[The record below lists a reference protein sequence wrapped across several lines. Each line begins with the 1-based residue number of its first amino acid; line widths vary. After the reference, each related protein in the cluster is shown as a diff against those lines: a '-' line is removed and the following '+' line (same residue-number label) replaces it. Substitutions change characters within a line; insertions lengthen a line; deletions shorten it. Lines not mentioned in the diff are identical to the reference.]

1 MQTFKGFMLST
12 MLLLL
17 GIISLG
23 EASAQ
28 GFFFEEDLPGQGQ
41 YQNQNRFEFE
51 VEEYIGRYVDG
62 QQVLPLRQ
70 ILDLDQSARG
80 QKLIKVE
87 LFATSSDAY
96 STAQLELNGRPL
108 GFAQNVGWR
117 YDQSIVFEIPAGDR
131 VIGRDIQTL
140 KLRLRGNMYVD
151 KVVATLKDDG
161 LGGGGHGPFPGQ
173 SEWVTSYE
181 RQRFFSQLPVKQAL
195 RLNRQHEGK
204 ILKSI
209 VLKGHPAGQRLTSVQ
224 LVVGGR
230 AVGMPQYLD
239 RQSGQVVI
247 NLNAR
252 EQVEIFQGDA
262 IKLVFDGEII
272 VTELAAELVEA
283 NSREL
288 RIQVN
293 QRISGERV
301 FLDQLLRLAPQH
313 AVKKFEKIIVRGRL
327 AGMNSSLR
335 ACARG
340 FTQGAACDH
349 TNARSGSFE
358 LVLSRFEM
366 QAADIFLMARGEA
379 IVDEVILMEDK
390 KAPHQY
396 PR

>member
-28 GFFFEEDLPGQGQ
+28 GFFFEEDRPGQ
-41 YQNQNRFEFE
+41 YQNQGRFE
-51 VEEYIGRYVDG
+51 VEEYIGRYING

-70 ILDLDQSARG
+70 ILELDQSTRG

-96 STAQLELNGRPL
+96 STAQLELNGRLL

-117 YDQSIVFEIPAGDR
+117 YDQSVVFEIPAGDR

-151 KVVATLKDDG
+151 KVVATLKDDAQM
-161 LGGGGHGPFPGQ
+161 PFPAPGR

-181 RQRFFSQLPVKQAL
+181 RQRFFSQLPLKQAL
-195 RLNRQHEGK
+195 KLNRQHEGK
-204 ILKSI
+204 SLKSI

-224 LVVGGR
+224 LVVSGR

-247 NLNAR
+247 HLNAR
-252 EQVEIFQGDA
+252 EQVELSQGET

-288 RIQVN
+288 RVQVN

-313 AVKKFEKIIVRGRL
+313 AVKKFEKIIIRGRL

-358 LVLSRFEM
+358 LVLNRFEM